1 MQAYSILP
9 YNIILLTSAFNS
21 ASLIF
26 TFVIPSILQLLQI
39 ALKLRFAAPSL
50 AVRILLGVVKLFA
63 MIIPRYLNSYTV
75 STSIL

>member
-1 MQAYSILP
+1 MHAYKILP
-9 YNIILLTSAFNS
+9 YNIILLTSAFKS

-26 TFVIPSILQLLQI
+26 TLVIPNILQLLQT

-50 AVRILLGVVKLFA
+50 AFKILLGVVKLLA

-75 STSIL
+75 STSLL